1 MLGKPLCSLGVWEIV
16 KKTLLYQQTFQVIN
30 KIADFP
36 PFYLRYWQIRINL
49 LKYLIIINNT

>member
-1 MLGKPLCSLGVWEIV
+1 MFIGGVGNR

-36 PFYLRYWQIRINL
+36 HFTCVTG
-49 LKYLIIINNT
+49 KSV